1 MLNKDKRNI
10 YSFIFEIFFIKSDKV
25 LKHINRISNVTWDVC
40 KHRNQL
46 SSLSIKFLSFPNFH
60 ENKQNQIQKLIAQRG
75 SFTFTT
81 TPPKLAFVLKTTQ
94 HILAII
100 TGLVLKILNLI
111 DLVAK
116 DHAKHIL
123 NANIGHLVSLQLL
136 ARKGCVI

>member
-1 MLNKDKRNI
+1 MLYEMLD
-10 YSFIFEIFFIKSDKV
+10 
-25 LKHINRISNVTWDVC
+25 

-46 SSLSIKFLSFPNFH
+46 SNLSIKFCLSQTH

-81 TPPKLAFVLKTTQ
+81 TPPKLAFVLKTTP

-100 TGLVLKILNLI
+100 IGLVLKILNLI
-111 DLVAK
+111 DLDAK
-116 DHAKHIL
+116 DHVKRIL

-136 ARKGCVI
+136 ARKDCVIWKPNEKIWNSIWLIMFLEQNTAVYRNGKVR

>member
-1 MLNKDKRNI
+1 MLHEMLD
-10 YSFIFEIFFIKSDKV
+10 
-25 LKHINRISNVTWDVC
+25 

-46 SSLSIKFLSFPNFH
+46 SNLSIKFCLSQTH

-111 DLVAK
+111 DLDAK
-116 DHAKHIL
+116 DHVKRIL

-136 ARKGCVI
+136 ARKDCVI